1 MSWIGI
7 LIGFYGYLFPGNINL
22 MVVNLFHTKQY
33 KFLSFILFL
42 ILLFESFYSIITLL
56 FLKTIIHNPFLHKG
70 IEIFS
75 LILLSVLGVWM
86 ILDGKQDIKMVQTN
100 TNRRGVFSI
109 IIHPQQIPFWMAVTA
124 LLSRIIYQ
132 NIALFILY
140 NAIGVFL
147 VMTSYMIIGRFLINY
162 FKVNLIIFNR
172 IIGIAYIVLSVFT
185 IIHLLQLAES

>member
-56 FLKTIIHNPFLHKG
+56 FLKTIIHNPFLHTG